1 LEPTSES
8 ERSSGDTIPPFRLRS
23 EKDIRPCI
31 DRLGLRGLPPLPA
44 AATFVFFLLLFFLP
58 EEAAAAAAAECELK
72 HPNSDFHD
80 DLAIVARR
88 VSVRGPSACDL
99 R

>member
-1 LEPTSES
+1 
-8 ERSSGDTIPPFRLRS
+8 
-23 EKDIRPCI
+23 
-31 DRLGLRGLPPLPA
+31 LPPLPA
-44 AATFVFFLLLFFLP
+44 AATFVFFLLLFFLLFLP
-58 EEAAAAAAAECELK
+58 EEAAAAAAAAECELK

-88 VSVRGPSACDL
+88 VSVRVPSACDL